1 MLRSRV
7 TSEYQSPSGVPT
19 FTPYVTR
26 SPTVRIRMIRQDTQS
41 NCTFTNLTKPSNL
54 HPEFLGHQLNLRIHY
69 TQLQEG
75 CTGCYGCLGSRDA
88 WDAFGLLIPILN
100 DIRWYQ
106 VLHVIFVVFLSTYW
120 LMHNIITWHVY
131 FLFIYTNVL
140 FDVFFGLLLY
150 WLVYCVVITFF
161 SQLCC
166 TWIDIGFLSIRT
178 SRKWMDHGP

>member
-88 WDAFGLLIPILN
+88 WDAFDLLIPILN

-106 VLHVIFVVFLSTYW
+106 VLHVIFVV
-120 LMHNIITWHVY
+120 VY
-131 FLFIYTNVL
+131 RL
-140 FDVFFGLLLY
+140 FDLCMISSHDIFTYCFSIQTFYLRFFGLLLY
-150 WLVYCVVITFF
+150 WLVYCVFIT
-161 SQLCC
+161 S
-166 TWIDIGFLSIRT
+166 FLSF
-178 SRKWMDHGP
+178 